1 MMSRLFRA
9 AILFSLSFIIPLV
22 IGLGGCKSSPPQQP
36 ERPDSD
42 KIKQDSGKGMQDLEK
57 EEDRRGTSGY

>member
-9 AILFSLSFIIPLV
+9 AILFSLSLIIPLA
-22 IGLGGCKSSPPQQP
+22 IGLGGCASKPPAP
-36 ERPDSD
+36 EHPDSD
-42 KIKQDSGKGMQDLEK
+42 KIKQDSGKSMQDLEK